1 MKKIGIIGGTGYTGR
16 ELARILSVHP
26 GVEITAMTS
35 RQNAGTKV
43 SDMQPNLKGYVDLEF
58 TENIPDSA
66 DVDLVFTATPHGA
79 SMKQIP
85 SLMEQGIRTVDLSG
99 DYRFK
104 NKKVYE
110 DWYGFEHTDPD
121 NLSEAVY
128 GLPEFYREDIADA
141 KLVANPGCYATS
153 AILAIVPLVKTG
165 LVEGNIFVDGKS
177 GTSGAGMNPS
187 QRLHHPTCGESVIP
201 YGIGTHRHTPEI
213 EAIVKDVTSDDADV
227 FFVPHLIPIV
237 RGILSTC
244 YAGLTEDTAQEVMDG
259 IYEKFYGK
267 EFFVKYTEEPSI
279 RSVVASNHAE
289 VSAKVR
295 GKNAVAMCALDNL
308 VKGAS
313 GQAVQCMN
321 IMLGFEETLGIGT
334 PGLGV

>member
-1 MKKIGIIGGTGYTGR
+1 MKNIGIIGGTGYTGR
-16 ELARILSVHP
+16 ELARILSIHP
-26 GVEITAMTS
+26 EVKITAMTS
-35 RQNAGTKV
+35 RQNTGTKV

-58 TENIPDSA
+58 TETIPDSA

-85 SLMEQGIRTVDLSG
+85 LLMETGIKTVDLSG

-104 NKKVYE
+104 NKEVYE
-110 DWYGFEHTDPD
+110 KWYGFEHTDPD
-121 NLSEAVY
+121 NIPEAVY
-128 GLPEFYREDIADA
+128 GMPEFYRKDIAKA

-153 AILAIVPLVKTG
+153 AILAIAPLVQTG
-165 LVEGNIFVDGKS
+165 LISNQVFVDGKS

-187 QRLHHPTCGESVIP
+187 QLLHHPNCGESVLP

-213 EAIVKDVTSDDADV
+213 EAIVKDVTSNEANV

-244 YAGLTEDTAQEVMDG
+244 YAELTEDTDQKVLDEV
-259 IYEKFYGK
+259 YEKFYGK
-267 EFFVKYTEEPSI
+267 EYFVNYTQTPSL

-289 VSAKVR
+289 VSATVR
-295 GKNAVAMCALDNL
+295 GKNAVAMCVIDNL

-321 IMLGFEETLGIGT
+321 IMLGFEETLGIRT